1 MATDNSNLKRKSK
14 GLSEVEKKK
23 LEIIF
28 KDPVLW
34 AKAFVV
40 AVNPE
45 TKKTGPWVARD
56 YQAEIL
62 RNRDVRKVYR
72 MGRRLGKSE
81 CMIVDALWQVCTHRN
96 YRVLFITPY
105 ENQVELIFRR
115 IREIVNDS
123 PMIKNEISR
132 IKNSPYTVEFNNGS
146 VILGF
151 TTGAASGSGAA
162 SVRGQRA
169 DWLFLDELDYMAEND
184 YSTVAAIANERSDIG
199 ITASSTPTGRRGTF
213 YSMCCDPNFHY
224 THWHFP
230 SQRSPLWDDEMEQR
244 ARAEYSQQQYE
255 HEVLAEFG
263 TEEAGVFNK
272 DALDRARQQMFYT
285 YDRLTDLQIKRLGN
299 GPKPLEYIYNEG
311 DRAPF
316 NLYRTVGIDWD
327 KYGASSSIVVLD
339 YDRQKD
345 KFWVIKRI
353 EVPRGEYSYDNAVK
367 WVIRV
372 NDIYNPRW
380 IFADR
385 GSGEYQIERLHIYGE
400 EHKSSGLK
408 NKLEGYQFKNT
419 LDVPDPIRR
428 TIRKEPMKPFM
439 VNALAKVIE
448 EDRLI
453 LSPFDDTLHKQLVDY
468 CVERIS
474 ANGNPVFTSK
484 DEHFVDA
491 LGLAYLAMVLK
502 FPEITQYIKKIDTSF
517 SIAHT
522 DNNVIANGIQRQI
535 RSIESVKNVWG
546 TSQGMPKRIGEG
558 PGERKGNYQ
567 QWIKVPLPTGPQRKS
582 FASSNN
588 FFSRNPSRGGGGGR
602 SMW

>member
-1 MATDNSNLKRKSK
+1 
-14 GLSEVEKKK
+14 
-23 LEIIF
+23 
-28 KDPVLW
+28 
-34 AKAFVV
+34 
-40 AVNPE
+40 
-45 TKKTGPWVARD
+45 
-56 YQAEIL
+56 
-62 RNRDVRKVYR
+62 
-72 MGRRLGKSE
+72 
-81 CMIVDALWQVCTHRN
+81 
-96 YRVLFITPY
+96 
-105 ENQVELIFRR
+105 
-115 IREIVNDS
+115 
-123 PMIKNEISR
+123 
-132 IKNSPYTVEFNNGS
+132 
-146 VILGF
+146 
-151 TTGAASGSGAA
+151 
-162 SVRGQRA
+162 
-169 DWLFLDELDYMAEND
+169 MAEND

-285 YDRLTDLQIKRLGN
+285 YDRLTDLQIKRLGS

-385 GSGEYQIERLHIYGE
+385 GSGEYQIERLHIYG
-400 EHKSSGLK
+400 
-408 NKLEGYQFKNT
+408 
-419 LDVPDPIRR
+419 
-428 TIRKEPMKPFM
+428 
-439 VNALAKVIE
+439 AK
-448 EDRLI
+448 
-453 LSPFDDTLHKQLVDY
+453 
-468 CVERIS
+468 
-474 ANGNPVFTSK
+474 
-484 DEHFVDA
+484 
-491 LGLAYLAMVLK
+491 
-502 FPEITQYIKKIDTSF
+502 
-517 SIAHT
+517 
-522 DNNVIANGIQRQI
+522 RQ
-535 RSIESVKNVWG
+535 
-546 TSQGMPKRIGEG
+546 
-558 PGERKGNYQ
+558 
-567 QWIKVPLPTGPQRKS
+567 
-582 FASSNN
+582 
-588 FFSRNPSRGGGGGR
+588 
-602 SMW
+602 

>member
-1 MATDNSNLKRKSK
+1 MATDKK
-14 GLSEVEKKK
+14 LSEVEKKK
-23 LEIIF
+23 LQIIF

-45 TKKTGPWVARD
+45 TKKTGPWIARD

-81 CMIVDALWQVCTHRN
+81 CMIVDALWQVCTHKN

-123 PMIKNEISR
+123 PMIKEEISR

-419 LDVPDPIRR
+419 LDIPDPIRR

-502 FPEITQYIKKIDTSF
+502 FPEVTQYIKKIDTSF

-522 DNNVIANGIQRQI
+522 DNNIINNGIQRQI

-546 TSQGMPKRIGEG
+546 NSQGMPKRIGEG
-558 PGERKGNYQ
+558 PGERRGNYQ
-567 QWIKVPLPTGPQRKS
+567 QWVKVPLPTGPQRKS
-582 FASSNN
+582 FASSSNS
-588 FFSRNPSRGGGGGR
+588 FFSRNPSRGGSGGR

>member
-1 MATDNSNLKRKSK
+1 MATDKK
-14 GLSEVEKKK
+14 LSEVEKKK
-23 LEIIF
+23 LQIIF

-45 TKKTGPWVARD
+45 TKKTGPWIARD

-81 CMIVDALWQVCTHRN
+81 CMIVDALWQVCTHKN

-123 PMIKNEISR
+123 PMIKEEISR

-502 FPEITQYIKKIDTSF
+502 FPEVTQYIKKIDTSF

-522 DNNVIANGIQRQI
+522 DNNIINNGIQRQI

-546 TSQGMPKRIGEG
+546 NSQGMPKRIGEG
-558 PGERKGNYQ
+558 PGERRGNYQ
-567 QWIKVPLPTGPQRKS
+567 QWVKVPLPTGPQRKS

-588 FFSRNPSRGGGGGR
+588 FFSRNPSKGGGGGR

>member
-1 MATDNSNLKRKSK
+1 MATDNSNLKKYK
-14 GLSEVEKKK
+14 GLTEVEKKK
-23 LEIIF
+23 LQIIF

-45 TKKTGPWVARD
+45 TKKTGPWIARD

-81 CMIVDALWQVCTHRN
+81 CMIVDALWQVCTHKN

-123 PMIKNEISR
+123 PMIKDEISR

-372 NDIYNPRW
+372 NEIYNPRW

-546 TSQGMPKRIGEG
+546 NSQGMPKRIGEG